1 MMIKGIDHLVLTVRD
16 LEVTLAFYKGVLG
29 FTCVLEPN
37 LPAALIF
44 GSQKINVHHVN
55 RTFEPKAKMPTCGSA
70 DFCLIADRPLN
81 EVKEH
86 LSQNGVDIEVGP
98 VERIGARGPMNSIYF
113 RDPDGNLIEVS
124 EYPT

>member
-1 MMIKGIDHLVLTVRD
+1 MVLTVRD

-29 FTCVLEPN
+29 FTCVL
-37 LPAALIF
+37 
-44 GSQKINVHHVN
+44 
-55 RTFEPKAKMPTCGSA
+55 
-70 DFCLIADRPLN
+70 
-81 EVKEH
+81 EH